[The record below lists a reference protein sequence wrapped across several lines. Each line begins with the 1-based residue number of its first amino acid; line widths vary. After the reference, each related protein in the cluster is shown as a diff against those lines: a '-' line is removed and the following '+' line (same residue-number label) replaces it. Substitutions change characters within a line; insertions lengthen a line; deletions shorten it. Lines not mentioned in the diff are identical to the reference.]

1 MSARRAAW
9 RAAVQRWWLV
19 GIERFGFE
27 GTHVNL
33 VWAAVLGFTGA
44 LATIAFREGIH
55 GVQLLLSE
63 HSRSLVETARSL
75 AWWQRLILPAAGGIV
90 AGAILQAGKRFAG
103 RQARSDYMEA
113 IVIGDGHIGVRE
125 SLARS
130 LSSLAT
136 IATGGSIGREGSMV
150 QLAAMVASVIGRVTS
165 QSAPQLRLLVACG
178 SAAGITAAYSA
189 PIAGALFISEIVLGS
204 IAMDTFGPL
213 LVSAVVSNATMRALT
228 SYGAP
233 YEMPS
238 FPVIDGREMA
248 LFVVLGIIA
257 GIASPLYLGAIDRT
271 RRLVARAPLPL
282 AARMGI
288 GGLVVGAISV
298 WLPEVW
304 GNGYSVVNALLHRQD
319 WVWTGVLLLLLGKFV
334 ATSAT
339 VGSGA
344 VGGIFTPTLF
354 FGAAL
359 GLLFGHGVHALWP
372 VATSQPF
379 AYAIVGMGALLAAGT
394 RAPLMA
400 ILMIFEMTL
409 SYEVVLPLM
418 LGCVFAYFTARAT
431 GGPVMYAAAMRRGR
445 GPGSESA
452 WQSLA
457 VAELIKPAQPVVGLD
472 ADFAELRR
480 AFVEHPVRFVYVLDG
495 DRMFRG
501 VVSLHDINQ
510 RLLGSGDSGEP
521 GARELL
527 RTDMPLLTPQ
537 MTLADALQ
545 RFFGHHGERLPV
557 VESADAP
564 RLVGAVSKGDL
575 LMQIRSAAAG

>member
-1 MSARRAAW
+1 MSRL
-9 RAAVQRWWLV
+9 QRWWLL

-33 VWAAVLGFTGA
+33 AWAAALGFTGA
-44 LATIAFREGIH
+44 LATIAFREGIQ

-63 HSRSLVETARSL
+63 HSRSLVATARSL

-90 AGAILQAGKRFAG
+90 AGAILQAGTRFASG
-103 RQARSDYMEA
+103 QRRSDYMEA
-113 IVIGDGHIGVRE
+113 IVIGDGRIGIRE
-125 SLARS
+125 SLMRS
-130 LSSLAT
+130 LSSLAS
-136 IATGGSIGREGSMV
+136 IASGGSIGREGSMV
-150 QLAAMVASVIGRVTS
+150 QLAAMVASAIGRITS

-189 PIAGALFISEIVLGS
+189 PIAGALFVSEIVLGS

-213 LVSAVVSNATMRALT
+213 LVAAVVSNATMRALT
-228 SYGAP
+228 RYGAP
-233 YEMPS
+233 YEMPV
-238 FPVIDGREMA
+238 FPVIAGREMV
-248 LFVVLGIIA
+248 LFVFLGIIA
-257 GIASPLYLGAIDRT
+257 GVASPLYLAAIDRT
-271 RRLVARAPLPL
+271 RRLVARVPLPL

-288 GGLVVGAISV
+288 GGLVVGAISI

-304 GNGYSVVNALLHRQD
+304 GNGYSVVNELLHRQD
-319 WVWTGVLLLLLGKFV
+319 WIWTAVLVLLLGKFV

-372 VATSQPF
+372 AATSQPF

-418 LGCVFAYFTARAT
+418 LGCVLAYFTARAT
-431 GGPVMYAAAMRRGR
+431 GGPVMYAAAALRGR

-452 WQSLA
+452 WQSLV

-472 ADFAELRR
+472 ATFAELRR
-480 AFVEHPVRFVYVLDG
+480 AFIEHPVRFVYVLDADG
-495 DRMFRG
+495 TFRG
-501 VVSLHDINQ
+501 VVSLHDVNQ
-510 RLLGSGDSGEP
+510 RLLASGDGGEP
-521 GARELL
+521 GVRELL

-537 MTLADALQ
+537 MTLSDALQ
-545 RFFGHHGERLPV
+545 SFFGHRGERLPV
-557 VESADAP
+557 VESTEAP
-564 RLVGAVSKGDL
+564 RLVGAVAKGDL
-575 LMQIRSAAAG
+575 LMQIRSAAGG